1 MTFYIH
7 GGKKKQ
13 YFYCQGLFMESILN
27 LFQVK
32 LKQKKINWYY
42 GWLIHYFYIKLGFVG
57 SRFQIQSPILQIK
70 PKTIKL
76 VFVTSPQNIQK

>member
-1 MTFYIH
+1 
-7 GGKKKQ
+7 
-13 YFYCQGLFMESILN
+13 
-27 LFQVK
+27 VK

-57 SRFQIQSPILQIK
+57 SRFQIQSPILQ
-70 PKTIKL
+70 TIKL